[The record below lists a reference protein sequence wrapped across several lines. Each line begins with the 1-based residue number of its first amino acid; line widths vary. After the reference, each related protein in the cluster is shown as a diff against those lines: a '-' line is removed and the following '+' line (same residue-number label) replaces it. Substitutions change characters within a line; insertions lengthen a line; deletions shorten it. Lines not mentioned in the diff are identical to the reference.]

1 MRYKFFIIFLTALIT
16 ACTAHN
22 NTKIINSYPILEKF
36 ENSGFTL
43 IYSEKL
49 YEDKIISKKL
59 NERDLIIFQKNLKKG
74 TSVKL
79 INPSNNKTII
89 AKVGKNA
96 NFPNF
101 NNSVISIRIATELEI
116 DVREPYILIE
126 EIRDNASF
134 IAKKSKTF
142 EQEKKVADKAPVDN
156 ISINDLNKTTEKK
169 NNKKKRKV
177 FNYIIKIGDF
187 YYFDTAQQM
196 VDRIKLEINIKKAEI
211 NKINENKFRV
221 FTGPYSSL
229 KSLQKAYNSIETL
242 GFENIEF
249 IKYE

>member
-1 MRYKFFIIFLTALIT
+1 M
-16 ACTAHN
+16 
-22 NTKIINSYPILEKF
+22 
-36 ENSGFTL
+36 
-43 IYSEKL
+43 
-49 YEDKIISKKL
+49 
-59 NERDLIIFQKNLKKG
+59 
-74 TSVKL
+74 

-156 ISINDLNKTTEKK
+156 ISINDLNKTT
-169 NNKKKRKV
+169 KKK
-177 FNYIIKIGDF
+177 IIK
-187 YYFDTAQQM
+187 
-196 VDRIKLEINIKKAEI
+196 KK
-211 NKINENKFRV
+211 
-221 FTGPYSSL
+221 
-229 KSLQKAYNSIETL
+229 KSI
-242 GFENIEF
+242 
-249 IKYE
+249 